1 MAWQPLATTDS
12 IYEYYKCKK
21 ELHEVLM
28 IGNRV
33 ARLVKEILLLLEISM
48 CIIIRY
54 LTKKKKSCTPWLKV
68 GYPQKKKVRMRVNI
82 VGYFHA

>member
-12 IYEYYKCKK
+12 IYEYINVKK

-54 LTKKKKSCTPWLKV
+54 LTKKNMYIMVKRRVPA
-68 GYPQKKKVRMRVNI
+68 KKKL
-82 VGYFHA
+82 G

>member
-1 MAWQPLATTDS
+1 MWFCMAWQPLATTDS

-21 ELHEVLM
+21 ELVHEVLM

-54 LTKKKKSCTPWLKV
+54 LTKKNMYIMVKRRVPA
-68 GYPQKKKVRMRVNI
+68 KKKL
-82 VGYFHA
+82 G